1 MMMTIE
7 MTSMKVENLVI
18 VLQMIYGDIIQI
30 SQDLFDSRQ

>member
-1 MMMTIE
+1 MMTIE